1 MKVKDICFKVNTPS
15 GEMLLDSREVI
26 SFRIDGVNASIS
38 TYHEDG
44 YAVDYEFPTA
54 WVELVESN
62 D

>member
-26 SFRIDGVNASIS
+26 SFRIDGVKASIS

-54 WVELVESN
+54 WVEIVECK